1 MPKITGTVH
10 GVFYDFSHPK
20 YVTSESHA
28 ITGQA
33 ALAIELVKEMVRVGS
48 VSVYSAEDIAK
59 TAFDLVEAIANEAQA
74 RGMLIET
81 PEYDKAA
88 LLARYGIGK

>member
-1 MPKITGTVH
+1 MASIEGKIH

-20 YVTSESHA
+20 YVTSESHI

-33 ALAIELVKEMVRVGS
+33 ALAIELVKEMVRVSS

-81 PEYDKAA
+81 PEYDKDA
-88 LLARYGIGK
+88 LLGKYGIGK